1 MTLTNQR
8 QDPSA
13 DVFARSLHMVVE
25 RHYFGKQKKA
35 SLADVETTA
44 NKSYLALSKRLLNM
58 PEVAA
63 IEHRDTQFRVWLN
76 TVATPWRPGLWLV
89 PIGMVRQVS
98 TAAKVWKAERSVL
111 ADAAALAYP
120 LQVNAMRE
128 PLGPMFNP
136 LDYPTTEVFR
146 AHYYVGWRFI
156 NFGVPDVLREVSE
169 EVFES
174 ERRKLEQAG
183 AEARE
188 MIEQHLASSAL
199 KITDHLVDLLRPRAN
214 GRKPALRDGA
224 LDNMLAFLDT
234 IVVRDVTNF
243 RELQA
248 VTERLR
254 RATRGLTVDSL
265 RSDDALRDRTATLLE
280 EAREAVTAL
289 VVDDSPRTIR
299 IREEEPEAVV

>member
-1 MTLTNQR
+1 MTHQR
-8 QDPSA
+8 RQPPSS
-13 DVFARSLHMVVE
+13 DVFARSLHMIVE
-25 RHYFGKQKKA
+25 RHYFGKHKKA
-35 SLADVETTA
+35 SLGSVQTEADKA
-44 NKSYLALSKRLLNM
+44 YLTLSKRLLNM
-58 PEVAA
+58 PEVTA
-63 IEHRDTQFRVWLN
+63 IDQRDSQFRKWMG
-76 TVATPWRPGLWLV
+76 TVATPFRPGLWLV
-89 PIGMVRQVS
+89 PVGMVERVDAAAQV
-98 TAAKVWKAERSVL
+98 WQRERDEL
-111 ADAAALAYP
+111 ADAAALVYP

-128 PLGPMFNP
+128 PLGPLFNP
-136 LDYPTTEVFR
+136 LDYPTTEIFR
-146 AHYYVGWRFI
+146 SHYSVAWRFI
-156 NFGVPDVLREVSE
+156 NFGVPDVLREIRT
-169 EVFES
+169 EVFER
-174 ERRKLEQAG
+174 ERQKLEEAG

-199 KITDHLVDLLRPRAN
+199 KLTNHLVDLLRPRAN

-224 LDNMLAFLDT
+224 LDNMLSFLDT
-234 IVVRDVTNF
+234 IAVRDVTNF